1 MKPLVRKR
9 FAYSV
14 SKGVDPVLNDSPT
27 QLQAWIAR
35 MNDGDHAAKN
45 ELLRYAY
52 ERLRCLARK
61 MLRQDFTRLK
71 NWEETD
77 DVLQNAALR
86 LDRAL
91 GVVPVASA
99 AEFFRLAAT
108 AIRRE
113 LMDLARH
120 YQPGRE
126 AAAGSA
132 PQLAESSSS
141 PPAAADPS
149 DSTYEP
155 SRLEAWTEFHKQVE
169 ALPEEE
175 REIIDLIWYEGLEQ
189 SEAASFLGVPR
200 ATVQRRWLKARL
212 RLKAVLDHKHWGF
225 LVAGKP

>member
-1 MKPLVRKR
+1 M
-9 FAYSV
+9 
-14 SKGVDPVLNDSPT
+14 LNDAPT

-35 MNDGDHAAKN
+35 MNAGDSSAKN

-52 ERLRCLARK
+52 ERLRNLARK
-61 MLRQDFTRLK
+61 MLRQDFPRLK

-91 GVVPVASA
+91 GVVPIASA

-113 LMDLARH
+113 LLDLARH
-120 YQPGRE
+120 YPPGRE
-126 AAAGSA
+126 AAAGGA
-132 PQLAESSSS
+132 SSWAASSGSS
-141 PPAAADPS
+141 PSAADPS

-175 REIIDLIWYEGLEQ
+175 REVFDLLWYEGLEQ
-189 SEAASFLGVPR
+189 SEAAAFLGVPR

-212 RLKAVLDHKHWGF
+212 RLKAILDQKQWGF

>member
-1 MKPLVRKR
+1 
-9 FAYSV
+9 
-14 SKGVDPVLNDSPT
+14 
-27 QLQAWIAR
+27 
-35 MNDGDHAAKN
+35 MNAGDQAAKN

-52 ERLRCLARK
+52 ERLRGLDRK
-61 MLRQDFTRLK
+61 MLRQDFPRLK

-91 GVVPVASA
+91 EVVPVGNVQ
-99 AEFFRLAAT
+99 EFFRLAAS

-113 LMDLARH
+113 LIDLARH
-120 YQPGRE
+120 YRTGRK
-126 AAAGSA
+126 AAADIG
-132 PQLAESSSS
+132 PRLAESSSDS
-141 PPAAADPS
+141 PSAADPS

-155 SRLEAWTEFHKQVE
+155 SRLEAWTEFHKQAA

-175 REIIDLIWYEGLEQ
+175 REVFDLLWYEGLEQ

-212 RLKAVLDHKHWGF
+212 RLKAILGQKQWGF
-225 LVAGKP
+225 LIAGKP

>member
-1 MKPLVRKR
+1 M
-9 FAYSV
+9 
-14 SKGVDPVLNDSPT
+14 LNDSPS
-27 QLQAWIAR
+27 QLQVWLAR
-35 MNDGDHAAKN
+35 LNAGDNAAKN
-45 ELLRYAY
+45 ELLRAAY
-52 ERLRCLARK
+52 ERLRGLARK
-61 MLRQDFTRLK
+61 MLRQDFPRLK

-99 AEFFRLAAT
+99 AEFFRLAAA

-113 LMDLARH
+113 LLDLARH

-132 PQLAESSSS
+132 SPLAESSGNAPS
-141 PPAAADPS
+141 AADPS

-155 SRLEAWTEFHKQVE
+155 SRLQAWTEFHKQVE

-175 REIIDLIWYEGLEQ
+175 REVFDLIWYEGLEQ

-212 RLKAVLDHKHWGF
+212 RLKANLGQQHWGF

>member
-1 MKPLVRKR
+1 MR
-9 FAYSV
+9 A
-14 SKGVDPVLNDSPT
+14 
-27 QLQAWIAR
+27 
-35 MNDGDHAAKN
+35 GDNAAKN
-45 ELLRYAY
+45 ELLRSAY
-52 ERLRCLARK
+52 ERLRGLARK
-61 MLRQDFTRLK
+61 MLRQDFPRLT
-71 NWEETD
+71 NWEQTD

-99 AEFFRLAAT
+99 AEFFRLAAS

-113 LMDLARH
+113 LLDLARH

-126 AAAGSA
+126 AAAGGA
-132 PQLAESSSS
+132 SSWAASSGSS
-141 PPAAADPS
+141 PSAADPS

-155 SRLEAWTEFHKQVE
+155 SRLEAWTEFHKQAE

-175 REIIDLIWYEGLEQ
+175 REVFDLLWYEGLEQ

-212 RLKAVLDHKHWGF
+212 RLKAILDQKHWGF
-225 LVAGKP
+225 LVEGKP

>member
-1 MKPLVRKR
+1 MKALVLKR
-9 FAYSV
+9 FAYSG
-14 SKGVDPVLNDSPT
+14 SKEVDPVLNDSPT
-27 QLQAWIAR
+27 QLQAWITR
-35 MNDGDHAAKN
+35 MNAGDNAAKD

-52 ERLRCLARK
+52 ERLRGLARK
-61 MLRQDFTRLK
+61 MLRQDFPRLK

-91 GVVPVASA
+91 RVVPVASA

-113 LMDLARH
+113 LMDLARR

-126 AAAGSA
+126 VAVGSA
-132 PQLAESSSS
+132 SPLAESSSS
-141 PPAAADPS
+141 LPAAADPS

-175 REIIDLIWYEGLEQ
+175 REVVDLLWYEGLEQ
-189 SEAASFLGVPR
+189 REAAAFLGVPR

-212 RLKAVLDHKHWGF
+212 RLKAILDQKHWGF
-225 LVAGKP
+225 LVADKP

>member
-1 MKPLVRKR
+1 MI
-9 FAYSV
+9 
-14 SKGVDPVLNDSPT
+14 PVLNDSPT
-27 QLQAWIAR
+27 QLQACIAR
-35 MNDGDHAAKN
+35 MKAGDNAAQN

-52 ERLRCLARK
+52 ERLRGLART
-61 MLRQDFTRLK
+61 MLRQDFPRLK

-91 GVVPVASA
+91 RVVPVASA

-113 LMDLARH
+113 LLDLARH
-120 YQPGRE
+120 YQPGRQ

-132 PQLAESSSS
+132 SPWAESSGNS
-141 PPAAADPS
+141 PSAADPS

-175 REIIDLIWYEGLEQ
+175 REVVDLIWYEGLEQ

-212 RLKAVLDHKHWGF
+212 RLKAILDQKHWGF

>member
-1 MKPLVRKR
+1 M
-9 FAYSV
+9 
-14 SKGVDPVLNDSPT
+14 LNDSPT
-27 QLQAWIAR
+27 LLQAWIAR
-35 MNDGDHAAKN
+35 MNAGDNAAKN

-52 ERLRCLARK
+52 ERLRGLARK
-61 MLRQDFTRLK
+61 MLRQDFPRLK

-91 GVVPVASA
+91 RVVPVASA

-113 LMDLARH
+113 LLDLARH

-126 AAAGSA
+126 AGAGSA
-132 PQLAESSSS
+132 SPWAESSGNS
-141 PPAAADPS
+141 PAAADPS

-155 SRLEAWTEFHKQVE
+155 SRLEAWTEFHKQAE

-175 REIIDLIWYEGLEQ
+175 REVFDLIWYEGLEQ

-212 RLKAVLDHKHWGF
+212 RLKAILDQKHWGF
-225 LVAGKP
+225 LVDGKP

>member
-1 MKPLVRKR
+1 MKALVLKR
-9 FAYSV
+9 FASSG

-35 MNDGDHAAKN
+35 MNAGDNAAKN

-52 ERLRCLARK
+52 ERLRNLARK
-61 MLRQDFTRLK
+61 MLRQDFPRLK

-113 LMDLARH
+113 LLDLARH
-120 YQPGRE
+120 HQPGRE

-132 PQLAESSSS
+132 SPLAESSGSS
-141 PPAAADPS
+141 PSAADPS

-155 SRLEAWTEFHKQVE
+155 SRLQAWTEFHKQVE

-175 REIIDLIWYEGLEQ
+175 REVVDLLWYEGLEQ
-189 SEAASFLGVPR
+189 SEAAAFLGVPR

-212 RLKAVLDHKHWGF
+212 RLKAILDQKQWGF
-225 LVAGKP
+225 PVAGMP